1 MSTPPGF
8 MEARTALV
16 QLSGGYLRNTI
27 RESYVTCR
35 TCTGP
40 VDGYEYCPKC
50 RNYSTDPLLADI
62 VATVTY
68 AREGHQSGHLMYN
81 YKADQSAPDLKR
93 LVTLLGAYAVMRHWG
108 CLTNNGY
115 GGISSWSTVPSLK
128 KDRGYIHPLSN
139 LLNGVI
145 SARAPYRRIL
155 RSVHVQNP
163 RDARPENF
171 EPECGPWGSHV
182 LLIEDTWVGGGHA
195 QGAAKALKLAGVDR
209 VTVLAL
215 ARWLDMTWTPT
226 PEFVN
231 SRLTRDFDP
240 DICPLSGDYCT
251 L

>member
-27 RESYVTCR
+27 REPYVTCR

-50 RNYSTDPLLADI
+50 RDYSTDPLLADM

-68 AREGHQSGHLMYN
+68 AREGHQSGHQMYN
-81 YKADQSAPDLKR
+81 YKADQPAPDLGR

-108 CLTNNGY
+108 CLTSYGS

-128 KDRGYIHPLSN
+128 KDRGYIHPLST

-145 SARAPYRRIL
+145 SARAPYRRIF

-163 RDARPENF
+163 RDARPENY

-182 LLIEDTWVGGGHA
+182 
-195 QGAAKALKLAGVDR
+195 
-209 VTVLAL
+209 
-215 ARWLDMTWTPT
+215 
-226 PEFVN
+226 
-231 SRLTRDFDP
+231 
-240 DICPLSGDYCT
+240 C
-251 L
+251 